1 MEDPL
6 GTVTTKGRFGL
17 VTANQMGIRFR
28 MLRPHELAAAMG
40 LEDYTFCGNQTEQI
54 KQIGNAVARR
64 TAQALCGNIMD
75 RASA

>member
-1 MEDPL
+1 MTRKRL
-6 GTVTTKGRFGL
+6 ISA
-17 VTANQMGIRFR
+17 ANLFCGAGGSSSGFVR
-28 MLRPHELAAAMG
+28 AAAMG

-75 RASA
+75 RICG